1 MIRNDYIEKENL
13 EVYANHGVL
22 AEEKKLGQKFY
33 IDAKLYVDVLN
44 AAASDDVENSVNYAE
59 VTEVIQKVFKG
70 KSTNLIE
77 TAAQSLAG
85 ILLARFTKIDRID
98 MTVKKPSAPVDA
110 HFDYMSVNI
119 TRSRHT
125 AYIALGSNIGDREQH
140 LKNALA
146 KIEEL
151 GEFVKLEKISSF
163 YNTAPVGYVEQPD
176 FLNAVVKVKTILEP
190 EELLSILQEI
200 ENTEGRERKI
210 HWGPRTL
217 DLDILL
223 FDDMVINTDT
233 LVVPHPEM
241 TKRDF
246 VLVPLCEIAPYAI
259 HPLKKEYI
267 KNIREEYEH
276 NSSNGLK

>member
-1 MIRNDYIEKENL
+1 MIRNDYIEIKNL

-33 IDAKLYVDVLN
+33 IDAKLYVNVLN

-59 VTEVIQKVFKG
+59 VTKVIQKVFKS

-259 HPLKKEYI
+259 HPLKKKYI
-267 KNIREEYEH
+267 KNIKEEYEH
-276 NSSNGLK
+276 NSSSGLK

>member
-1 MIRNDYIEKENL
+1 MIRNDYIEIKNL
-13 EVYANHGVL
+13 EIYANHGVL
-22 AEEKKLGQKFY
+22 AEEKTLGQKFY
-33 IDAKLYVDVLN
+33 IDAKLYVDVLG
-44 AAASDDVENSVNYAE
+44 AATTDNVENSVNYAE
-59 VTEVIQKVFKG
+59 VTEVIKKVFKG
-70 KSTNLIE
+70 KSANLIE

-85 ILLARFTKIDRID
+85 ILLAKFTKIDKIEL
-98 MTVKKPSAPVDA
+98 TVKKPSAPVDA
-110 HFDYMSVNI
+110 HFDYMAVNI

-125 AYIALGSNIGDREQH
+125 AYIALGSNIGNREQH

-163 YNTAPVGYVEQPD
+163 YNTAPVGFVEQPD
-176 FLNAVVKVKTILEP
+176 FLNAVAKVKTILEP

-200 ENTEGRERKI
+200 ENSEGRERKI

-233 LVVPHPEM
+233 LVIPHPEM

-259 HPLKKEYI
+259 HPLKNEYI
-267 KNIREEYEH
+267 KDIKEEYEH
-276 NSSNGLK
+276 NSSTGLK

>member
-1 MIRNDYIEKENL
+1 MIRNDYIEIKNL

-59 VTEVIQKVFKG
+59 VTEVIQKVFKS

-85 ILLARFTKIDRID
+85 ILLARFTKTDRID

-267 KNIREEYEH
+267 KNIKEEYEH
-276 NSSNGLK
+276 NSSSGLK

>member
-1 MIRNDYIEKENL
+1 MIRNDYIEIKNL
-13 EVYANHGVL
+13 EIYANHGVL
-22 AEEKKLGQKFY
+22 TEEKKLGQKFY
-33 IDAKLYVDVLN
+33 IDAKLYVDVLG
-44 AAASDDVENSVNYAE
+44 AATTDNVENSVNYAE
-59 VTEVIQKVFKG
+59 VTEVIKKVFKS
-70 KSTNLIE
+70 KSANLIE

-85 ILLARFTKIDRID
+85 ILLAKFTNIDKIEL
-98 MTVKKPSAPVDA
+98 TVKKPSAPVDA
-110 HFDYMSVNI
+110 HFDYMAVNI

-125 AYIALGSNIGDREQH
+125 AYIALGSNIGNREQH

-176 FLNAVVKVKTILEP
+176 FLNAVAKVKTILEP

-200 ENTEGRERKI
+200 ENSEGRERKI

-267 KNIREEYEH
+267 KDIKEEYEH
-276 NSSNGLK
+276 NSSTGLK

>member
-1 MIRNDYIEKENL
+1 MIRNDYIEIKNL

-59 VTEVIQKVFKG
+59 VTEVIQKVFKS

-85 ILLARFTKIDRID
+85 ILLARFTKTDRID
-98 MTVKKPSAPVDA
+98 MTVKKPSAPIDA

>member
-1 MIRNDYIEKENL
+1 M
-13 EVYANHGVL
+13 
-22 AEEKKLGQKFY
+22 
-33 IDAKLYVDVLN
+33 
-44 AAASDDVENSVNYAE
+44 ENSVNYAE
-59 VTEVIQKVFKG
+59 VTKVIQKVFKS

-267 KNIREEYEH
+267 KNIKEEYEH
-276 NSSNGLK
+276 NSSSGLK

>member
-1 MIRNDYIEKENL
+1 MIRNDYIEIKNL

-59 VTEVIQKVFKG
+59 VTEVIQKVFKS

-85 ILLARFTKIDRID
+85 ILLARFTKTDRID

>member
-1 MIRNDYIEKENL
+1 MIRNDYIEIKNL

-59 VTEVIQKVFKG
+59 VTEVIQKVFKS

-163 YNTAPVGYVEQPD
+163 YNTAPVGYIEQPD

-246 VLVPLCEIAPYAI
+246 VLVPFCEIAPYAI

-267 KNIREEYEH
+267 KNIKEEYEH

>member
-1 MIRNDYIEKENL
+1 MIRNDYIEIKNL

-233 LVVPHPEM
+233 LVIPHPEM